1 MNYLVRAVKIY
12 SISGN
17 TRLEDYRREVS
28 TYGEA
33 EKDIIRLKS
42 LGNYSNIVIEKI
54 KKPHPV

>member
-1 MNYLVRAVKIY
+1 MNYLVRAVRIY

-17 TRLEDYRREVS
+17 TRLEDYKREVS

-42 LGNYSNIVIEKI
+42 LGNYFNIIIEKI
-54 KKPHPV
+54 KKHNGR